1 MEPDLPRPVQDAA
14 RVLLE
19 ACLRAASERDDVR
32 RSLVTLNAWL
42 ARELDRL
49 GRGERAAGSGHGVL
63 TPAARGRDDRPAA
76 QVQGQE
82 PHDPQKRI
90 TEILSVVVTRAR
102 WKAAACRL
110 ALDRRAT
117 LAMSDG
123 EKELSEAQMLTR
135 ERSLRTRLAGL
146 PDTSTWMLDQPFGVR
161 ATEPKA
167 FEVADDVAAK
177 LERVALCYETLAFAA
192 ETATDLDESG
202 VFRGGPPPQF
212 LYLLAEAQSSLL
224 ASLADAPTRSDS
236 DQRDVFLWLKDQTT
250 RYRIYVDRHMRL
262 DDPAD
267 PNGSSDLEERIRRA
281 SRELS
286 EERQVRRQ
294 RGQLLNKIRY
304 HVRKLLHDGA
314 LRLSEVESLAAA
326 LERGFEAGLERG
338 DRTLVELFAPLREL
352 TAGAIGEAA
361 ERLTA
366 LTETIASPGAD
377 AASAG
382 HSSSSA
388 NAKSADATSDDE
400 NDATTKDPERSARI
414 LGEVRALLQGR
425 RVVLLARDITDDE
438 GIALEKELGATS
450 VKVVMVD
457 VESEEAERW
466 KVLDACLADEAV
478 DLFLLGVRL
487 DTDEY
492 QRFKERCLE
501 RKTPFVRLPGSFA
514 ATAVA
519 HQITRQ
525 VGWRLRA
532 QRDSSVS

>member
-1 MEPDLPRPVQDAA
+1 MQDAA
-14 RVLLE
+14 RVLLD
-19 ACLRAASERDDVR
+19 ACLRAASEHEDVR

-49 GRGERAAGSGHGVL
+49 GRGERAEGSGQGHGVL

-76 QVQGQE
+76 RAQGQE

-90 TEILSVVVTRAR
+90 TEVLAVVVTRAR

-110 ALDRRAT
+110 TLDRRAT

-123 EKELSEAQMLTR
+123 EKEASEAQMSTR
-135 ERSLRTRLAGL
+135 EHSLRTRLAGL

-212 LYLLAEAQSSLL
+212 LYLLAEAQSALL

-314 LRLSEVESLAAA
+314 LSLSEVESLAAA

-338 DRTLVELFAPLREL
+338 DRTLVELFVPLRDL

-361 ERLTA
+361 ERLAA
-366 LTETIASPGAD
+366 LTETVASPGTGAASTGSSAKSDSATSGDESD
-377 AASAG
+377 AAS
-382 HSSSSA
+382 
-388 NAKSADATSDDE
+388 
-400 NDATTKDPERSARI
+400 KDPERGARI
-414 LGEVRALLQGR
+414 LGEVRELLQER
-425 RVVLLARDITDDE
+425 RVVLLASDITDDE

-457 VESEEAERW
+457 VDGEEESRW
-466 KVLDACLADEAV
+466 RVLDACLADEAV

-492 QRFKERCLE
+492 QRFKERCVE